1 MARRRRR
8 VCMSVDESFFNK
20 LEKERQVFMKTNGL
34 TRLTLTQFTEFK
46 AKNDLNMFKKNGKKR
61 KRS

>member
-1 MARRRRR
+1 
-8 VCMSVDESFFNK
+8 MSVDESFFNK